1 MRTIRPA
8 SKHSVF
14 VAHCDEDHHEAEQ
27 YKSLL
32 VVSGFSV
39 ASHADSRS
47 EIENAHFFIL
57 LVSDKS
63 LASDRI
69 QRELGLARARQR
81 ETGGYLPIVVQ
92 VFAREAD
99 WRKLRTVPSFP
110 VRDFETGERT
120 ELLSLNPAFDELTH
134 PLARNALIA
143 FMRPTLSRRARRYSG
158 RKELQRNRGL
168 QALCRFV
175 SAKRT

>member
-1 MRTIRPA
+1 MRTITPA
-8 SKHSVF
+8 KKHSVF

-27 YKSLL
+27 YKNLL

-39 ASHADSRS
+39 ASGDVASRR

-81 ETGGYLPIVVQ
+81 ETGGYRPIVIQ
-92 VFAREAD
+92 VFAGEAD
-99 WRKLRTVPSFP
+99 WRKHRT
-110 VRDFETGERT
+110 
-120 ELLSLNPAFDELTH
+120 
-134 PLARNALIA
+134 
-143 FMRPTLSRRARRYSG
+143 
-158 RKELQRNRGL
+158 
-168 QALCRFV
+168 
-175 SAKRT
+175 